1 MNQKVLIVANGKI
14 ASESRLR
21 EAFLK
26 FAGYE
31 LLSEHFIVIC
41 ADGGIRNA
49 RLLSLKINYLI
60 GDFDS
65 ASTEEREALS
75 KDIDMI
81 TIFDPDQNKTDTR
94 LAVELAL
101 KLQAREIFIIG
112 ATGGRMDHCLS
123 NILELKHLDNL
134 DTARVID
141 EYSDI
146 RYTRL
151 PVELN
156 GHIGETI
163 SIIPLSDVKAL
174 SYEGLMYPLHNADI
188 PSGTSLICNKF
199 SQAVARIDFKSGEL
213 LIIKA
218 YD

>member
-1 MNQKVLIVANGKI
+1 MNQKILIIANGKI

-26 FAGYE
+26 FTGYE
-31 LLSEHFIVIC
+31 LLSEGFITIC

-49 RLLSLKINYLI
+49 KLLSLDINYLI

-65 ASTEEREALS
+65 ASAEEREAFS
-75 KDIDMI
+75 SQREMV
-81 TIFDPDQNKTDTR
+81 TIFDPDQNKTDTK

-101 KLQAREIFIIG
+101 KLQASEVFIIG

-123 NILELKHLDNL
+123 NILELKYLDKL
-134 DTARVID
+134 DTARVVD

-146 RYTRL
+146 RYTKI
-151 PVELN
+151 PVELR
-156 GHIGETI
+156 GHVGETV

-174 SYEGLMYPLHNADI
+174 SYEGLMYPLYKADI
-188 PSGTSLICNKF
+188 SAGSSLICNKF
-199 SQAVARIDFKSGEL
+199 SETFARINFKSGEL
-213 LIIKA
+213 LIIRA